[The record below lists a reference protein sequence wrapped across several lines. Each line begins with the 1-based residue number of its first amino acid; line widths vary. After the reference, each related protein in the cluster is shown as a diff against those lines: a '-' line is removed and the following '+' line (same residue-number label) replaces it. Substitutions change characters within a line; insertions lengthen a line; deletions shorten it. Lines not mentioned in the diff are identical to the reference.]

1 MTLSKLRR
9 GESATIT
16 KLDNSHRVSANLA
29 ARGIVPGI
37 NLELVTAGDPCVIG
51 VDNDKWAL
59 SRVEASLIHV
69 APTKSIQ
76 RSLFAKLLSW
86 G

>member
-9 GESATIT
+9 GESAVIT
-16 KLDNSHRVSANLA
+16 KLDNSHQVSANLA

-59 SRVEASLIHV
+59 SQVEASLIHV
-69 APTKSIQ
+69 SPAKSMQ
-76 RSLFAKLLSW
+76 RSLFSKLLHW